1 MSGGSFFRELRKRK
15 VVQAAAIYGAIAW
28 GVTEVVVTV
37 VEQLFLPQWVSTLAV
52 IFFVV
57 GFPVAMFLAW
67 TFDITSEGIRR
78 TTITSRRGTASIVGS
93 LALLIVGTT
102 GLFFLIKPSLEVRE
116 VARFEVLPVA
126 PNSVAVLPFEN
137 VAGNPEDS
145 YLVGGLS
152 DALRDQL
159 ARVSGLRIAARVSSI
174 AVLKQEL
181 DAVGIARNLGVAHL
195 VDGSV
200 RREGGVLTVSVQLIE
215 GATGLAIWSD
225 NFRRGPGELVT
236 VQQTVAEAIVA
247 NVLPDSPEVAAV
259 PATRDPTANELLL
272 LARYHEQQVRDRP
285 EVDVATLLEA
295 IRLYREATEA
305 DPESALAHSR
315 LAGALIYLGDIEAA
329 EAPIYKALLINPR
342 LSEVQHTLGLFHWA
356 NGEVREARADWQRA
370 VELNPNNPKALQDLA
385 RARWYYE
392 INSASVRE
400 LLQRAVDLDPLNLE
414 PYRTLGA
421 WFAIKNYPEEA
432 RELVARMQELFDG
445 AAAFRA
451 IADVY
456 RLLGDFD
463 KSIAWTIRARD
474 LEPDYP
480 LHVYRLAELYAEIGD
495 FDTALELDP
504 DGIAV
509 LFHARRY
516 QEMMDIAEYLV
527 IDEPGDFRL
536 RVTMANAYNA
546 LGQFELAR
554 FVLSPI
560 GLPELVYEGFRT
572 TAEWDGLIAL
582 MNSHYGAG
590 NFEMARELAR
600 FALDYTDAT
609 MVRDVDWW
617 WPLNTAC
624 ADAILERDKEARNW
638 MERLRNST
646 SLAWNP
652 IVRDSPCFDRLA
664 DDPVYQATLQ
674 HYDELRAMLRE
685 RLPATLAEFGV
696 EL

>member
-1 MSGGSFFRELRKRK
+1 MAGSSFFTELHRRK
-15 VVQAAAIYGAIAW
+15 VLQAAAIYGAIAW
-28 GVTEVVVTV
+28 GVTEVVVTI

-67 TFDITSEGIRR
+67 TFDFTSEGVRR
-78 TTITSRRGTASIVGS
+78 TAVTSRRGAASIAAS
-93 LALLIVGTT
+93 LVLLLAGTT
-102 GLFFLIKPSLEVRE
+102 GLFFLIKPSLEVGE
-116 VARFEVLPVA
+116 AARPDSLPVA
-126 PNSVAVLPFEN
+126 PNGVAVLPFQN
-137 VAGNPEDS
+137 VAGNPEDT

-174 AVLKQEL
+174 AVLEQGM
-181 DAVGIARNLGVAHL
+181 DAVGIARKLGVAHL

-200 RREGGVLTVSVQLIE
+200 RREGNVLTVSVQLVE
-215 GATGLAIWSD
+215 GATGLALWSE
-225 NFRRGPGELVT
+225 NFKRGPRELVT
-236 VQQTVAEAIVA
+236 IQQSVAEAIVA
-247 NVLPDSPEVAAV
+247 NVLPGSPEAIAM

-285 EVDVATLLEA
+285 EVDVPTLLEA

-315 LAGALIYLGDIEAA
+315 LAGALIYLGDLEAA
-329 EAPIYKALLINPR
+329 EAPIYKALLIDPG

-356 NGEVREARADWQRA
+356 SGDVRQARADWERA
-370 VELNPNNPKALQDLA
+370 VELNPNNPEALQDLA
-385 RARWYYE
+385 RARWYYA
-392 INSASVRE
+392 INPEGAKE
-400 LLQRAVDLDPLNLE
+400 MFQRAVVLDPLNLE

-421 WFAIKNYPEEA
+421 WLAIKNHRTEA
-432 RELVARMQELFDG
+432 RELVSRMEELFDG

-456 RLLGDFD
+456 KLLGDFD

-480 LHVYRLAELYAEIGD
+480 DHVGALAELYAEIGD

-504 DGIAV
+504 GGIAV

-516 QEMMDIAEYLV
+516 QEMLDIAEYVLLE
-527 IDEPGDFRL
+527 EPQDLPL

-546 LGQFELAR
+546 LGQFEFAL
-554 FVLSPI
+554 FVLSPT
-560 GLPELVYEGFRT
+560 GLPDLVYEGFRT
-572 TAEWDGLIAL
+572 GAEWDGLLAL
-582 MNSHYGAG
+582 MNAYYGAG
-590 NFEMARELAR
+590 NTQIARELAQ
-600 FALDYTDAT
+600 FVVDYGEGPIAKDSN
-609 MVRDVDWW
+609 WW
-617 WPLNTAC
+617 APLNSAC
-624 ADAILERDKEARNW
+624 ANAVLERDKDAHHQLEWLQKN
-638 MERLRNST
+638 T
-646 SLAWNP
+646 SLARDP
-652 IVRDSPCFDRLA
+652 VLKDSPCFDRLK
-664 DDPVYQATLQ
+664 DDPVYQATLR
-674 HYDELRAMLRE
+674 HFDELRAMQRE

-696 EL
+696 EF